1 MRTLNNNRCQKKW
14 SDEKKASL
22 RESIVNGATL
32 QELADAHGVSK
43 QRMAQIVGAVR
54 PMREWNK
61 TYSIFPAIDSW
72 MKYNRVTYAQ
82 LSKRLGYAP
91 NASAR
96 YGVAKRLMGERMM
109 YKDFIDALLQVTGL
123 TYEEAFRK
131 ENKNGS

>member
-1 MRTLNNNRCQKKW
+1 MQTLNNNKRQKKW

-32 QELADAHGVSK
+32 QELADAHGVSR

-61 TYSIFPAIDSW
+61 TYSVFPAIDSW

-82 LSKRLGYAP
+82 LSKQLGYAES
-91 NASAR
+91 ASAQC
-96 YGVAKRLMGERMM
+96 GVAKRLMGERMM